1 VALVSLQ
8 RESVGALTPTR
19 RLELI
24 VVLGALT
31 AFGALSIDMYLPALP
46 SIARDFGVP
55 IGSAENTLASFF
67 LGFAVG
73 QAFFGPMADR
83 FGRKPP
89 LYAGLL
95 LYLAMCAACALS
107 TSVELLMVARFFQAV
122 GACAGGVVARACVRD
137 LFGPNETPRIFAY
150 MMLVL
155 GVAPLIA
162 PFLGGY
168 FLIWASWRAIF
179 WFQFIFGGMVAL
191 AVAIRLPETHGGVH
205 RALHPFV
212 IIADYARITRDRRF
226 IAYAL
231 SASVSNASLYAYLT
245 GSAHV
250 FIDIFHVAPQNFG
263 WFFAA
268 NAIGLI
274 GTAQIAARRVHG
286 RLPESIMLKA
296 QFAHVAAGVLLVA
309 VSLTGIG
316 GVFGIGAA
324 LFVFLSFNGAI
335 NPMGTGA
342 AMRHYAVNAGMAS
355 ALLGTLMFLI
365 GFPVSLLMGAFNA
378 ATPLPLAAVMAGC
391 ALVGLLLHLA
401 LRPQDAAKL

>member
-1 VALVSLQ
+1 
-8 RESVGALTPTR
+8 
-19 RLELI
+19 
-24 VVLGALT
+24 
-31 AFGALSIDMYLPALP
+31 M
-46 SIARDFGVP
+46 
-55 IGSAENTLASFF
+55 LAAFF
-67 LGFAVG
+67 LGFAAG

-95 LYLAMCAACALS
+95 LYSAMCAACALS
-107 TSVELLMVARFFQAV
+107 SSVEMLMAARFFQAV

-137 LFGPNETPRIFAY
+137 LFGPAETPRIFAY

-179 WFQFIFGGMVAL
+179 WFQFVFGGLVAL
-191 AVAIRLPETHGGVH
+191 AVAIRLPETHGGAH

-212 IIADYARITRDRRF
+212 IVADYARITRDRRF

-231 SASVSNASLYAYLT
+231 SAAVSNGSLYAYLT

-263 WFFAA
+263 WFFGI

-274 GTAQIAARRVHG
+274 GTAQIAARLVHG
-286 RLPESIMLKA
+286 RLPEAIMVTA
-296 QFAHVAAGVLLVA
+296 QFAHVAAGALLIA

-316 GVFGIGAA
+316 GVFGLGAS

-342 AMRHYAVNAGMAS
+342 AMRHYGANAGMAS
-355 ALLGTLMFLI
+355 ALLGSLSFVV
-365 GFPVSLLMGAFNA
+365 GFGVSLVMGVFNA

-391 ALVGLLLHLA
+391 ALTGLLLHLL
-401 LRPQDAAKL
+401 LRPQDVSPS

>member
-1 VALVSLQ
+1 MPLVGLQ
-8 RESVGALTPTR
+8 KDGVGQLTPTR
-19 RLELI
+19 RIELI

-46 SIARDFGVP
+46 SIARDFQVP
-55 IGSAENTLASFF
+55 IGLAENTLASFF

-107 TSVELLMVARFFQAV
+107 TNVEMLMVARFFQAV

-179 WFQFIFGGMVAL
+179 WFQFVFGGLVAL
-191 AVAIRLPETHGGVH
+191 AVAVRLPETHGGAH

-212 IIADYARITRDRRF
+212 IVADYARILRDRRF
-226 IAYAL
+226 VAYAL
-231 SASVSNASLYAYLT
+231 SAAVSNASLYAYLT

-250 FIDIFHVAPQNFG
+250 FIDVFHVAPQNFG
-263 WFFAA
+263 WFFGA

-286 RLPESIMLKA
+286 RMPEAIMLKA
-296 QFAHVAAGVLLVA
+296 QFAHVAAGALLVL
-309 VSLTGIG
+309 VSLTGVG
-316 GVFGIGAA
+316 GVFGLGAS
-324 LFVFLSFNGAI
+324 LFIFLSFNGAI
-335 NPMGTGA
+335 NPMATGA

-355 ALLGTLMFLI
+355 ALLGSLSFVV
-365 GFPVSLLMGAFNA
+365 GFGISLAMGAFNA
-378 ATPLPLAAVMAGC
+378 TTPFPLAAIMAGC
-391 ALVGLLLHLA
+391 ALTGLLLHLA
-401 LRPQDAAKL
+401 LRPQDAARL

>member
-1 VALVSLQ
+1 ME
-8 RESVGALTPTR
+8 RGAPPEGAR
-19 RLELI
+19 RIELI

-46 SIARDFGVP
+46 SIARDFHVP
-55 IGSAENTLASFF
+55 IGSAEHTLASFF
-67 LGFAVG
+67 LGFAAG

-89 LYAGLL
+89 LYAGLV

-107 TSVELLMVARFFQAV
+107 ASVEMLMVARFFQAV

-168 FLIWASWRAIF
+168 FLIWANWRAIF
-179 WFQFIFGGMVAL
+179 WFQFVFGGLVAI
-191 AVAIRLPETHGGVH
+191 AVAIRLPETHGGAH

-212 IIADYARITRDRRF
+212 IARDYARILGDRRF
-226 IAYAL
+226 SAYAL
-231 SASVSNASLYAYLT
+231 STAVSNASLYVYLT

-250 FIDIFHVAPQNFG
+250 FIDIFHVAPQHFG
-263 WFFAA
+263 WFFGT

-274 GTAQIAARRVHG
+274 GTAQIAARLVHG
-286 RLPESIMLKA
+286 RLPEHIMLNA
-296 QFAHVAAGVLLVA
+296 QIAHVFAGVLLIVVA
-309 VSLTGIG
+309 LSGIG
-316 GVFGIGAA
+316 GVFGLGAA
-324 LFVFLSFNGAI
+324 LFVFLCFNGAI
-335 NPMGTGA
+335 NPMATGA
-342 AMRHYAVNAGMAS
+342 AMRPYATNAGMAS
-355 ALLGTLMFLI
+355 ALLGSLNFVVGFTL
-365 GFPVSLLMGAFNA
+365 SLLMGAFNA
-378 ATPLPLAAVMAGC
+378 ATPLPLAALMAGC
-391 ALVGLLLHLA
+391 AATGLLLHLT
-401 LRPQDAAKL
+401 LRSREPARP

>member
-1 VALVSLQ
+1 MALIGLQ
-8 RESVGALTPTR
+8 RESVAALAPAR
-19 RLELI
+19 RIELI

-46 SIARDFGVP
+46 SIARDFHVP
-55 IGSAENTLASFF
+55 IGSAEHTLASFF
-67 LGFAVG
+67 LGFAAG
-73 QAFFGPMADR
+73 QAFFGPLADR

-89 LYAGLL
+89 LYAGLF
-95 LYLAMCAACALS
+95 LYLLMCAACALS
-107 TSVELLMVARFFQAV
+107 TSVEMLMVARFFQAV

-137 LFGPNETPRIFAY
+137 LFGPTETPRIFAY

-155 GVAPLIA
+155 GVAPLVA

-179 WFQFIFGGMVAL
+179 WFQFVFGGLVAI
-191 AVAIRLPETHGGVH
+191 AVAIRLPETHGGAH

-212 IIADYARITRDRRF
+212 IFADYARITGDRRF

-231 SASVSNASLYAYLT
+231 SAAVSNGSLYAYLT

-263 WFFAA
+263 WFFGI

-274 GTAQIAARRVHG
+274 GTAQIAARLVHG
-286 RLPESIMLKA
+286 RLPEAIMLKG
-296 QFAHVAAGVLLVA
+296 QLAHVVAGILLIA
-309 VSLTGIG
+309 VYFTGIG
-316 GVFGIGAA
+316 GVLGLGAS

-342 AMRHYAVNAGMAS
+342 AMRHYGVNAGMAS
-355 ALLGTLMFLI
+355 ALLGSLSFVV
-365 GFPVSLLMGAFNA
+365 GFGVSLVMGAFNA

-391 ALVGLLLHLA
+391 ALAGLLLHLI